1 MHAGKRARWW
11 IVPAC
16 LTAAVGA
23 LWVFPKFWFT
33 AQAAAHTKT
42 SLTENRDI
50 KGWIF
55 EEIPI
60 SQAAERALVADHIIN
75 GEFRSAAGEAIRVFS
90 AKRHTDNPN
99 EIGLF
104 VHTPDRCWV
113 EGGWKL
119 EPSAPGFI
127 ETKLHG
133 AQLALERRIFQHGS
147 NKELV
152 YFGGLIDGQVPPYRL
167 DHNLSMAARTALN
180 ETFSSAT
187 DKVPDSKL
195 HFWQRLWSS
204 FTSRT
209 QLSGPKHFFRI
220 STPIH
225 SERIEQADH
234 RLMEFLRNWLRPA
247 ELKPELIPD
256 LAPQ

>member
-1 MHAGKRARWW
+1 MSAGKSARWW

-16 LTAAVGA
+16 LTAALLA
-23 LWVFPKFWFT
+23 LWAFPRFWFT
-33 AQAAAHTKT
+33 AHAAHAKI

-50 KGWIF
+50 EGWTF

-60 SQAAERALVADHIIN
+60 SQAAERALVADHIVN
-75 GEFRSAAGEAIRVFS
+75 GEFRSATGEAIRVFS
-90 AKRHTDNPN
+90 AKRHNHNPN

-119 EPSAPGFI
+119 EPAAPDYI

-133 AQLALERRIFQHGS
+133 AQLTLERRIFHFEN

-152 YFGGLIDGQVPPYRL
+152 YFGGLINGQVLPYRL
-167 DHNLSMAARTALN
+167 DHNLSIAAQTALA
-180 ETFSSAT
+180 ETVSSGI
-187 DKVPDSKL
+187 DKAPASKL
-195 HFWQRLWSS
+195 HFWQRLWTS

-220 STPIH
+220 STPIQ

-234 RLMEFLRNWLRPA
+234 RLTEFLQNWLRPA
-247 ELKPELIPD
+247 AEVKPELLNVPEHS
-256 LAPQ
+256 